1 MDDLIMAIL
10 EKKDFLNQL
19 ESLITLSVRYSCLLR
34 IWLLLVRFDSKYYTR
49 LIREEIANVDSMQNI
64 DKFVN
69 ILEEFVFNLNE
80 IHASSDKIFLLYL
93 L

>member
-80 IHASSDKIFLLYL
+80 IHTSSDKIFLLYL